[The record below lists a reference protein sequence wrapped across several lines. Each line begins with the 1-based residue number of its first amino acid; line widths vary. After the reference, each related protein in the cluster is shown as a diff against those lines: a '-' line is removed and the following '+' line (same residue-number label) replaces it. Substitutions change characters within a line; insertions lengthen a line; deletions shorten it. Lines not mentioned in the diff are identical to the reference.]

1 LIDFPDKKQEGKT
14 LIGIVGPCSAGKT
27 TLIQGLRAQ
36 GYTARH
42 IAQEHSFVQDMW
54 RRITNPDV
62 LIYLEV
68 SYEVSMRRRQLGM
81 SSEEFGQQL
90 ERLSHSRQH
99 ADFIL
104 NTDSLKP
111 EEVLEQVQ
119 GFLAKISA

>member
-1 LIDFPDKKQEGKT
+1 MIDFPHNGQEGKT

-42 IAQEHSFVQDMW
+42 IAQEHSFVPDMW

-68 SYEVSMRRRQLGM
+68 SYEVSMRRRPLDM
-81 SSEEFGQQL
+81 SSDEFGQQL
-90 ERLSHSRQH
+90 RRLSHSRQH

-104 NTDSLKP
+104 NTDSLTP
-111 EEVLEQVQ
+111 EEVLEQVHD
-119 GFLAKISA
+119 FLAKYSA

>member
-1 LIDFPDKKQEGKT
+1 LIDFPDKNQEGKT

-42 IAQEHSFVQDMW
+42 IAQEHSFVPDMW
-54 RRITNPDV
+54 RRITDPDV

-90 ERLSHSRQH
+90 ERLLHSRQH

-104 NTDSLKP
+104 NTDSLNP

-119 GFLAKISA
+119 DFLAKKSA

>member
-1 LIDFPDKKQEGKT
+1 MP
-14 LIGIVGPCSAGKT
+14 
-27 TLIQGLRAQ
+27 
-36 GYTARH
+36 
-42 IAQEHSFVQDMW
+42 DMW

-62 LIYLEV
+62 LIYLDV

-99 ADFIL
+99 ADFII
-104 NTDSLKP
+104 NTDSLNP

-119 GFLAKISA
+119 GFLVKKSA